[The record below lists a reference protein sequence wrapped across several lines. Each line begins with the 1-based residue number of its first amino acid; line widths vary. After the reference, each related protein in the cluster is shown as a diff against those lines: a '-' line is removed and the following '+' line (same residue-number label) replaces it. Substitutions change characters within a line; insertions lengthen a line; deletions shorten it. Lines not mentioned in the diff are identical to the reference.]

1 MWKLQKKTLP
11 EDLEVYNN
19 FSIGCDELLLW
30 YHFSCA
36 GIPKGANPDIS
47 WKLFCKVFKDF

>member
-1 MWKLQKKTLP
+1 MEVAKKTLP
-11 EDLEVYNN
+11 EDLEVYND